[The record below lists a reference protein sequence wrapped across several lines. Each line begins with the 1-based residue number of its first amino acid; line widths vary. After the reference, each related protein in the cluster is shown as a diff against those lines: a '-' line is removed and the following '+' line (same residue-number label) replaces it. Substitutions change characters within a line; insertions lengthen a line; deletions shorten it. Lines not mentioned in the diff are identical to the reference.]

1 MQLIFLF
8 SYSDLFSMLR
18 GNYKK
23 WSKNA
28 LEAAIRRVHGRELSV
43 FAASKA
49 YSVPRSTLQRRLHS
63 GLDEAKPGPD
73 TVLTAEE
80 EDHIV
85 EWIVDNAKRGF
96 GQTRDEILNVSTS
109 KIPPQNKQTNLGGG
123 GTSILKVTGTCR
135 WTQGMILR
143 SSILAQGILWPSCGH
158 Q

>member
-8 SYSDLFSMLR
+8 SYSDLFNMLR

-43 FAASKA
+43 FAASKD
-49 YSVPRSTLQRRLHS
+49 YGIPRSTLQRRLHS

-96 GQTRDEILNVSTS
+96 GQTRDEILNVSTY
-109 KIPPQNKQTNLGGG
+109 KIPPKTKQTNPGGG
-123 GTSILKVTGTCR
+123 GGGAL
-135 WTQGMILR
+135 
-143 SSILAQGILWPSCGH
+143 PY
-158 Q
+158 